1 MANRKSMLFLTLN
14 SFSATGGI
22 EKVCRSLSMVF
33 GEYVKLHNKKLNVFS
48 LYDTPDQ
55 MANNNYVDSYS
66 CKGYSGNRISFILKA
81 ILQGKK
87 AGVVVLSHI
96 NLLPIGWLIKII
108 SPSTKLLVLAHG
120 IEIWKLPLGKKS
132 RMLNAIDHLVCVS
145 TFTASKAEMLFAFPK
160 KKIEVINNCLDPFL
174 LDPTRFKE
182 IENIRYKYKL
192 NDSDFVMFML
202 SRLDSKERYKGYDHV
217 IIAMHELIAKH
228 PDLKF
233 VIGGSSD
240 AAEKKYIEELILNY
254 GMSNHIIL
262 TGFILEDELPAHFLM
277 SDLYIMPSN
286 EEGFGLVFIEAIHY
300 GLPVIAGNADGS
312 VDALDQGNL
321 GTLVEPGNIQHIQ
334 QGILKAIEQKG
345 KNIPDRSI
353 LNKKFSF
360 QTYKNQWHSL
370 LNKCFTS

>member
-1 MANRKSMLFLTLN
+1 
-14 SFSATGGI
+14 
-22 EKVCRSLSMVF
+22 
-33 GEYVKLHNKKLNVFS
+33 
-48 LYDTPDQ
+48 
-55 MANNNYVDSYS
+55 
-66 CKGYSGNRISFILKA
+66 
-81 ILQGKK
+81 
-87 AGVVVLSHI
+87 
-96 NLLPIGWLIKII
+96 
-108 SPSTKLLVLAHG
+108 
-120 IEIWKLPLGKKS
+120 
-132 RMLNAIDHLVCVS
+132 
-145 TFTASKAEMLFAFPK
+145 
-160 KKIEVINNCLDPFL
+160 
-174 LDPTRFKE
+174 
-182 IENIRYKYKL
+182 
-192 NDSDFVMFML
+192 
-202 SRLDSKERYKGYDHV
+202 
-217 IIAMHELIAKH
+217 MHELIAKH
-228 PDLKF
+228 SNLKF

-286 EEGFGLVFIEAIHY
+286 EEGFGLVFIEAMHY

-312 VDALDQGNL
+312 VDALDHGSL
-321 GTLVEPGNIQHIQ
+321 GTLVDPGNIQHIQ